1 MEAQEALDLT
11 KADYL
16 SDSAV
21 ARYFKEQGYD
31 NQINYMYA
39 HDLQQLLEQSGQI
52 APTVDTS
59 QYQFADYSGV
69 QAGPS
74 LGAGMLSP
82 DELSSRLAQMENGNV
97 INLNLTMQNEIDL
110 DGDKVGESVTT
121 YQSREN
127 ARSNGY

>member
-16 SDSAV
+16 SDSAA

-31 NQINYMYA
+31 SQFNYVYA

-52 APTVDTS
+52 TP
-59 QYQFADYSGV
+59 QYQFADYSGI

-82 DELSSRLAQMENGNV
+82 DEFSSRLAQMENGNV
-97 INLNLTMQNEIDL
+97 INLNLNLQSTLEV
-110 DGDKVGESVTT
+110 DGDKMGESVTN
-121 YQSREN
+121 YQTREN
-127 ARSNGY
+127 AKSNGY